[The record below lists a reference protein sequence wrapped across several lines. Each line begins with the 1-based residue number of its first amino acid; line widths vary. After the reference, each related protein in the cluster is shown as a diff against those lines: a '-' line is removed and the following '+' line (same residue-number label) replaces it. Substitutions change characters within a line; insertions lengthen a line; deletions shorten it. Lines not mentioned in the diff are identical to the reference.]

1 MAHEGGIARASLE
14 RLEHAGGATGWH
26 ADEAA
31 GAGEGEL
38 ATVVAALESR
48 SLLASVAVGRSRAF
62 IAHVHASCW
71 LAAASSTVDTE
82 GGDDA
87 DVNGPV
93 GGAEDSAGPA
103 CKRALGSAAHEG
115 MPPAKRPC
123 IDEDTS
129 FIVETG
135 RTLSGAVDGA
145 HYAALSAALLCWI
158 SCNPGITDAKLLSVA
173 PAFSAAH
180 VREVLAAMVRHE
192 LVEAVSLPVPHAGAV
207 FAADSGSRSNTSY
220 FRVGT

>member
-1 MAHEGGIARASLE
+1 
-14 RLEHAGGATGWH
+14 
-26 ADEAA
+26 
-31 GAGEGEL
+31 
-38 ATVVAALESR
+38 
-48 SLLASVAVGRSRAF
+48 
-62 IAHVHASCW
+62 
-71 LAAASSTVDTE
+71 
-82 GGDDA
+82 
-87 DVNGPV
+87 
-93 GGAEDSAGPA
+93 
-103 CKRALGSAAHEG
+103 

-192 LVEAVSLPVPHAGAV
+192 LVEAVSLPVLHAGAV
-207 FAADSGSRSNTSY
+207 FADSGSRSYSY
-220 FRVGT
+220 FAWGRDPQSRAATSICVEIPPILPLVPSR